1 MTTTNPKCIAID
13 GPSASGKST
22 VAREVARA
30 FGWLYVDSGALYRAM
45 TWHAL
50 QCGVKPVER
59 QDVLRLLGEA
69 KWEFTV
75 KDGALQFTVDGRD
88 PGEAIRGEAVRENV
102 SIIAAIPEVRAFIVD
117 RLRETTEF
125 GPVVMEGRDIGT
137 VVFPATPWKFYL
149 DADPA
154 VRAQRRLKD
163 IVQLEGQGDVNAV
176 HASLQRRDTLDR
188 SRLTAPLHVAS
199 DADVIDSS
207 SMTAQQV
214 ADYIVA
220 RVRAS
225 GADV

>member
-1 MTTTNPKCIAID
+1 MTTSHPSCIAID

-22 VAREVARA
+22 VARAVAQA
-30 FGWLYVDSGALYRAM
+30 FNWLYVDSGALYRAM
-45 TWHAL
+45 TWHTI
-50 QCGVKPVER
+50 QSGVAPADRAEV
-59 QDVLRLLGEA
+59 VGLLGRT
-69 KWEFTV
+69 KWAFTV
-75 KDGALQFTVDGRD
+75 GEGALHFTVDGRD

-163 IVQLEGQGDVNAV
+163 IVQLEGQGDVKAV

-188 SRLTAPLHVAS
+188 SRATAPLQVAA

-214 ADYIVA
+214 AEHIIA

-225 GADV
+225 GADA